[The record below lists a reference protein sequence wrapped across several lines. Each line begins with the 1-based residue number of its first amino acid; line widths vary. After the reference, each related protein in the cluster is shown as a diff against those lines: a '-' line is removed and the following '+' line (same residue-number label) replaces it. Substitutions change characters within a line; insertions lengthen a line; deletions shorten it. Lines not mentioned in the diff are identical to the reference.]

1 MDLSRAA
8 EFVEIARAGSLSA
21 AADALG
27 VPAAT
32 LSARLRSFE
41 GSLGVEL
48 FDRKGRM
55 LALTAAGQR
64 FLPHAQQLVR
74 QYDNQV
80 RELQTLRRHAYRQ
93 LRIALSGPG
102 TPLHLGPFLDQLN
115 ESFPQLKLEMV
126 DAAPHAIAGSLC
138 SGEIDLFFINCL
150 DHPLPP
156 EIARRPFAAP
166 VHYVLLPHTHPMSR
180 ENRVSLHDL
189 DGGCFILYPQT
200 AESCERNFQL
210 ANLNSSGIRYTVYDS
225 GTSQTYLSLLVPIG
239 KGILITP
246 YHLLEPPP
254 GTVCLPL
261 IGLSQPAQPCLF
273 HLRSPANPD
282 VLPFAEDYL
291 AFCRRN
297 QGLLPKEVHHDH
309 RTSV

>member
-1 MDLSRAA
+1 MDFARVS

-21 AADALG
+21 AAQTLG

-32 LSARLRSFE
+32 LSARMKSLE
-41 GSLGVEL
+41 KSLGVGL
-48 FDRKGRM
+48 FDRRGRS

-64 FLPHAQQLVR
+64 FLPHAQQIV
-74 QYDNQV
+74 QHYDNQV
-80 RELQTLRRHAYRQ
+80 RELHALQRHAYRR

-115 ESFPQLKLEMV
+115 ETFPQLKLELV
-126 DAAPHAIAGSLC
+126 DAAPHALAGSLC

-150 DHPLPP
+150 EYPLPP

-166 VHYVLLPHTHPMSR
+166 AHYVLLPHTHPMAR
-180 ENRVSLHDL
+180 ENRVSLREL
-189 DGGCFILYPQT
+189 DGGCFILYPHT

-210 ANLNSSGIRYTVYDS
+210 ANLNASGIRYTVYDS
-225 GTSQTYLSLLVPIG
+225 ETSQTYLPLLVPIG
-239 KGILITP
+239 KGILISP

-261 IGLSQPAQPCLF
+261 IGLSQPAQPFLF
-273 HLRSPANPD
+273 HLKAPANPD

-291 AFCRRN
+291 AFTRRSK
-297 QGLLPKEVHHDH
+297 GLISTEVRHDH
-309 RTSV
+309 